1 MKFHPKRAAAVFAAV
16 IMGVSALVTGGT
28 AQASSASN
36 YASSHASYWNHHSFD
51 VAFQVRQMFSSSVN
65 ATNEADANSRNCTGC
80 HSVAI
85 AFQIVADGKVPT
97 HVSAHNFGS
106 AVNVNCS
113 DCQTLGIAY
122 QFIVAKPTVLS
133 WSDQAKLWRIDAQ
146 LWSLYWSNAP
156 ASQIAG
162 QVSALAGQVAYILAH
177 AGHGYWPLVHHYIT
191 WRH

>member
-1 MKFHPKRAAAVFAAV
+1 MRIRPKRAAALVAAV
-16 IMGVSALVTGGT
+16 VAAVSTLLVGGT
-28 AQASSASN
+28 AQAASASN
-36 YASSHASYWNHHSFD
+36 YAHSSATNSHRHSFD
-51 VAFQVRQMFSSSVN
+51 VAFQVRQLFSSSIDASNV
-65 ATNEADANSRNCTGC
+65 ADANSSHCTGC

-97 HVSAHNFGS
+97 SVDAGNYGS
-106 AVNVNCS
+106 AVNVDCA

-133 WSDQAKLWRIDAQ
+133 WSDAAKLWHIDVQ

-156 ASQIAG
+156 VNQIAG
-162 QVSALAGQVAYILAH
+162 QVEYLAGQVESILAN
-177 AGHGYWPLVHHYIT
+177 AGHGYWPLVRHFIT